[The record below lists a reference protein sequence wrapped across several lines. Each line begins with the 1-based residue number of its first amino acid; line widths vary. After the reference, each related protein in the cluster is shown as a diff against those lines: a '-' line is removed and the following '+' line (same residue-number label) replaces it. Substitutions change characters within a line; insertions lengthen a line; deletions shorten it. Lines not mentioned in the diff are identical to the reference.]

1 MALLFSA
8 QASHII
14 PGPCLGYL
22 NESMSVLITL
32 SLSVA
37 FLLGLKSALKM
48 ALLKESPLIRCAAQS
63 ALISLQGIPH
73 TFSV

>member
-1 MALLFSA
+1 
-8 QASHII
+8 
-14 PGPCLGYL
+14 
-22 NESMSVLITL
+22 MSVLITL

-37 FLLGLKSALKM
+37 FLLGLNSALKI

-63 ALISLQGIPH
+63 ALISLQGMPH

>member
-1 MALLFSA
+1 M

-14 PGPCLGYL
+14 PGPFLGYL

-32 SLSVA
+32 SLPVA
-37 FLLGLKSALKM
+37 LGLKTAFQI
-48 ALLKESPLIRCAAQS
+48 ALLKDKPLIRCAAQS
-63 ALISLQGIPH
+63 AEISLQGIPQ